1 MGWLG
6 DIGKS
11 IAGPLTGGLID
22 AFSNNS
28 ANKANAKMA
37 REQMAFQE
45 RMSNTEMQRRVTD
58 LKAAG
63 LNPMLAATNQQGASS
78 PTGARSENRP
88 VTSNSAQSISNAMLL
103 KSQMDNINAD
113 TANKQSQTGLN
124 QGNTLSPGLMD
135 AKFKTDIAT
144 GLQKIESEKQFMQ
157 QSRAE
162 ILKIQAN
169 VQLLKTQIKAGNI
182 NNDTLASINQARL
195 NLYVLQGM
203 TESMKPALTS
213 AQIHNLNTNSDTKIP
228 MAEAGKGV
236 SSLISVLQS
245 EITDILEDVNS
256 NEPNPVINETKK
268 AFFNYRG
275 PGMKNKPGYLYN
287 KDK

>member
-22 AFSNNS
+22 AFSTNS
-28 ANKANAKMA
+28 ANKANQKMA

-63 LNPMLAATNQQGASS
+63 LNPMLAATNQQGASAPS
-78 PTGARSENRP
+78 GARSENRP
-88 VTSNSAQSISNAMLL
+88 VTSNSAQTISNSMLL
-103 KSQMDNINAD
+103 KSQIDNVNAD

-124 QGNTLSPGLMD
+124 QGNTLSPGLLD
-135 AKFKTDIAT
+135 AKYKTDIAT

-157 QSRAE
+157 QSQAE
-162 ILKIQAN
+162 IQKINAT
-169 VQLLKTQIKAGNI
+169 VKLLETQINTGNI
-182 NNDTLASINQARL
+182 NNETLGQLNQARL
-195 NLYVLQGM
+195 NLYILQGM

-213 AQIHNLNTNSDTKIP
+213 AQITNLNTQSDAKQPLAIVGSTAK
-228 MAEAGKGV
+228 
-236 SSLISVLQS
+236 Q
-245 EITDILEDVNS
+245 ITDKISELLKRATS
-256 NEPNPVINETKK
+256 GYNETDKPPTSQPEKFFYELKK
-268 AFFNYRG
+268 NQQY
-275 PGMKNKPGYLYN
+275 KEKH
-287 KDK
+287 K